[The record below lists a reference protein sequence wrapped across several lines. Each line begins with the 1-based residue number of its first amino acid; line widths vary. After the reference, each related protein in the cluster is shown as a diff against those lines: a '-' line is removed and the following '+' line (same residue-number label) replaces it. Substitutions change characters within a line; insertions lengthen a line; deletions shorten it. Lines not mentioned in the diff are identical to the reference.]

1 MPYNEPT
8 AKEIDAGA
16 EALRQ
21 HEQGG
26 RVLRPWPSLPNGDR
40 KKWQI
45 KAQLVLRAAQDSR
58 QPSGAEQRR

>member
-1 MPYNEPT
+1 MPYDEPT
-8 AKEIDAGA
+8 AQEIDAGA

-26 RVLRPWPSLPNGDR
+26 RILRAWSELPNGDK

-45 KAQLVLRAAQDSR
+45 KSQIVLRAARDHR
-58 QPSGAEQRR
+58 